1 MSTVLVRAAL
11 ETALAAISPALATAW
26 ENVDF
31 TPPATSTAYQN
42 VTLMFAQPDNASY
55 GAGYRELGIMQVDL
69 NYPQQSGPSA
79 AYTRAELLRTTFRR
93 GATFSSGGVSVVVD
107 RTPDI
112 MAGRN
117 EAGRYVLPVRV
128 RFFAQLF

>member
-1 MSTVLVRAAL
+1 MSTVAIRAAL
-11 ETALAAISPALATAW
+11 ETALAAISPTLSTAW

-31 TPPATSTAYQN
+31 TPPVTSTAYQRAS
-42 VTLMFAQPDNASY
+42 LMFAQPDNTSY
-55 GAGYRELGIMQVDL
+55 GAGYRELGIMQIDL

-79 AYTRAELLRTTFRR
+79 AYTRAELLR
-93 GATFSSGGVSVVVD
+93 ATFSRGTTFTSGGVSVVVD
-107 RTPDI
+107 RTPEI

-117 EAGRYVLPVRV
+117 EGGRYVLPVRV

>member
-1 MSTVLVRAAL
+1 MSSVSIRAAL
-11 ETALAAISPALATAW
+11 ETAFAAITPTLSTAW

-31 TPPATSTAYQN
+31 TPPVTSTAYQA

-55 GAGYRELGIMQVDL
+55 GAGYRELGIMQIDL
-69 NYPQQSGPSA
+69 NYPQQSGPAA
-79 AYTRAELLRTTFRR
+79 AYTRAELLRSTFVR
-93 GATFSSGGVSVVVD
+93 GATFSSGGVSVVID
-107 RTPDI
+107 RTPEI

-117 EAGRYVLPVRV
+117 DGGRYVLPVRV